1 MNKKMIAPT
10 LITVILVAYFAFF
23 VYTCIYLEPPFW
35 FSIALV
41 ALAICL
47 AGICIYVY
55 IERIKEIKR
64 GVEDDLGNY

>member
-1 MNKKMIAPT
+1 MIAPT

-41 ALAICL
+41 ALASCL

-55 IERIKEIKR
+55 IERIKEIKS